1 MMQPNMAVW
10 VACTSESKSLLLH
23 FHHHKFIHSK
33 SWKQTNYCF
42 VLQVSLVPNT
52 KRQAQQPHK
61 NTNYVFTIDTSEILH
76 TNKRASTDEPEAQE
90 VGHMCKWAWTRADEP
105 KTPWTGM
112 NEGNTSVN
120 EGWQAN
126 PYKHGQ
132 GWTRAEQ
139 PKTPWMGMNKGR
151 QPTLYT
157 NKGKPAHMSMDEH
170 GQRHE
175 WGYTSTDKH
184 GWGQTTQ
191 HTVNG
196 YKRG

>member
-1 MMQPNMAVW
+1 MGIHGSIIIGWASFFLSSIFFSLSSFSHYFFHLIHFVTPWCNQNMAVW
-10 VACTSESKSLLLH
+10 VVCTSESKSLLLH

-76 TNKRASTDEPEAQE
+76 TNKRTSTDEPEAQE

-132 GWTRAEQ
+132 GWTRVEQ
-139 PKTPWMGMNKGR
+139 PKTP
-151 QPTLYT
+151 
-157 NKGKPAHMSMDEH
+157 
-170 GQRHE
+170 
-175 WGYTSTDKH
+175 
-184 GWGQTTQ
+184 
-191 HTVNG
+191 
-196 YKRG
+196 